1 MERALMSIKLI
12 SKAWD
17 LDLPTAEKFVL
28 VALADNAS
36 DEGVCWPSV
45 RRIARKVAMSPRAVI
60 RIIDRLE
67 AKSLV
72 VTKQKG
78 GGRIPNQYGL
88 HLEAGKIL
96 PPFVPAHAG
105 GDHDDPSQAQAGR
118 ELAPAVSVGDQ
129 CSAVTADMNVSQSS
143 CERKSPEPSNNHQ
156 KKRQT
161 EPATA
166 KGVITE
172 VRKTPTKTGI
182 SRVLFK
188 IGDVNGK
195 AFGLAA
201 DRLLTWGGECAEL
214 TGNYETSDYGTE
226 FVAQHGRILVSAGS
240 NASAPTES
248 EVQESPAQQPTTH
261 PASLPAN
268 FSAPSRPVTFED
280 LERQYLARF
289 EKTA

>member
-1 MERALMSIKLI
+1 MSIKLI

-36 DEGVCWPSV
+36 DEGICWPSV

-67 AKSLV
+67 ATGLV
-72 VTKQKG
+72 VTEEKG
-78 GGRIPNQYGL
+78 GGRKANRYGL
-88 HLEAGKIL
+88 HLESGKAL
-96 PPFVPAHAG
+96 PAFVPSHSG
-105 GDHDDPSQAQAGR
+105 GDHVHPSQAQAGKD
-118 ELAPAVSVGDQ
+118 LVPAVTVDDQ
-129 CSAVTADMNVSQSS
+129 CSRVSPDMNASQSS
-143 CERKSPEPSNNHQ
+143 PEPKSPEPSNNHQ

-161 EPATA
+161 EPGTA

-188 IGDVNGK
+188 IGDVKGK
-195 AFGLAA
+195 AFGVAA
-201 DRLLTWGGECAEL
+201 DKLLTWDGQYAEL
-214 TGNYETSDYGTE
+214 TGKYETSDYGTE
-226 FVAQHGRILVSAGS
+226 FVAQHGCIPVSGGS
-240 NASAPTES
+240 NASAPTEGD
-248 EVQESPAQQPTTH
+248 VGKSPTQQQPTRPT
-261 PASLPAN
+261 PLPAE
-268 FSAPSRPVTFED
+268 FSSPSRRVTFED

-289 EKTA
+289 KTV